1 MPHSRQKAIGK
12 PGLIVVFPRGL
23 VTLSATNSKLNV
35 RMASMH
41 VPCAAVS
48 PGDNVNVGTV
58 MFAGFK
64 LRVVN
69 AQNSHSNGKTVS
81 LVASLYNQIA

>member
-1 MPHSRQKAIGK
+1 
-12 PGLIVVFPRGL
+12 
-23 VTLSATNSKLNV
+23 
-35 RMASMH
+35 MH